1 MDKKKCGGNVA
12 AKRLYSIKE
21 LTAEIGG
28 TVWFWREQ
36 IWNRRLPYI
45 QVGRKMFI
53 DNKDVE
59 AFIAHHK
66 VLA

>member
-21 LTAEIGG
+21 LAAEIGG

-36 IWNRRLPYI
+36 IWSRRLPYV
-45 QVGRKMFI
+45 QVNRKMFI
-53 DNKDVE
+53 DNNDVE
-59 AFIAHHK
+59 AFIAEHK
-66 VLA
+66 MVA